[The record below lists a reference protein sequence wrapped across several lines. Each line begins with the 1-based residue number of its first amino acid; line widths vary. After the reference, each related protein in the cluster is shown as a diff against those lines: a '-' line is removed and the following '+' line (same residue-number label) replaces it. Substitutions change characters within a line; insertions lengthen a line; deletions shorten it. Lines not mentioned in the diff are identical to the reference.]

1 MFIFNDQ
8 HAALLFVL
16 AGLMVLYVLAGHPL
30 LIAMTARRHMRPIVK
45 QIQWRTV
52 SVLLPVR
59 NGEQW
64 LRSKLDSLLSL
75 DYPRELIQILVISDG
90 SSDRTDEI
98 AGEYASSGI
107 ELIRIRSG
115 GKAAA
120 LNTGMAR
127 ATGEIL
133 FFTDVRQHLDAKSL
147 QRLVECFADPTV
159 GVASGELVIGD
170 SHTLEHTR
178 AGVYWRYEK
187 WIRTRLSQIDSML
200 GATGCIYAM
209 RRELAVP
216 LPSGVL
222 LDDVYL
228 PLAVF
233 FRGYRVILESSARAY
248 DYPTELGSEFLRKVR
263 TLAGVYQTLRYY
275 PALLTRRNRMWL
287 HFMSHK
293 LGRLLLPH
301 ALVVMSVTSF
311 ALPKGWREFAVGSQA
326 VFYAF
331 AAADLWV
338 PEKWRLKS
346 LTSYARTFLVLMTAA
361 FCAVP
366 SFLFGGLEI
375 WAETRVRQHAAGR
388 AAQSQLE

>member
-120 LNTGMAR
+120 LNTGYGAR
-127 ATGEIL
+127 H
-133 FFTDVRQHLDAKSL
+133 R
-147 QRLVECFADPTV
+147 
-159 GVASGELVIGD
+159 
-170 SHTLEHTR
+170 
-178 AGVYWRYEK
+178 
-187 WIRTRLSQIDSML
+187 
-200 GATGCIYAM
+200 
-209 RRELAVP
+209 
-216 LPSGVL
+216 
-222 LDDVYL
+222 
-228 PLAVF
+228 
-233 FRGYRVILESSARAY
+233 
-248 DYPTELGSEFLRKVR
+248 
-263 TLAGVYQTLRYY
+263 
-275 PALLTRRNRMWL
+275 
-287 HFMSHK
+287 
-293 LGRLLLPH
+293 
-301 ALVVMSVTSF
+301 
-311 ALPKGWREFAVGSQA
+311 
-326 VFYAF
+326 
-331 AAADLWV
+331 
-338 PEKWRLKS
+338 
-346 LTSYARTFLVLMTAA
+346 
-361 FCAVP
+361 
-366 SFLFGGLEI
+366 
-375 WAETRVRQHAAGR
+375 
-388 AAQSQLE
+388 